1 MPIQILMPAL
11 SPTMTEGN
19 LVKWL
24 KKEGEAV
31 VSGDV
36 LAEIETDKATM
47 EVESIDEGILAKIV
61 VPDATEGVKV
71 NELIAIILEEG
82 EDAAALSETASTPQ
96 AAAAPPPTAQA
107 ESVPAP
113 DAAKPVSTPS
123 GERVFASPLA
133 RRMALQAGLDL
144 TALKGS
150 GPNGR
155 IVKSDIQAALSG
167 GAATSPPIA
176 QAESVPASDAAKP
189 VSTPSGERVSA
200 SPLAQRMAQQSGLDL
215 ANIKGSGPEG
225 RIVKNDIEAALSSSD
240 VAATAPAATPVAAP
254 AGVAAYTEV
263 PNSMMRKIIAQRL
276 GQAKRDIP
284 HFYLSVDCDVDALL
298 ALREDLN
305 AKAPEGE
312 GAYKLSLNDF
322 VVRAV
327 ALTLR
332 KVPAANATW
341 TDEAIQLYS
350 SIDISVA
357 VATPGGLI
365 TPIIRDA
372 DNKGLARISAE
383 TRDLAGRAREGK
395 LLPEEYQGGGFT
407 ISNMGMYGVKEFA
420 AIINPPQS
428 CILAVGA
435 AEQRP
440 VVKDGAL
447 AIATVMTCTLSVDHR
462 SVDGALGAEF
472 MAAFKALI
480 EEPLTMLL

>member
-1 MPIQILMPAL
+1 MPAL

-24 KKEGEAV
+24 KQEGDTVA
-31 VSGDV
+31 SGDV

-71 NELIAIILEEG
+71 NDLIAVILEEG
-82 EDAAALSETASTPQ
+82 EDAAALNEAAPAPAPK
-96 AAAAPPPTAQA
+96 AAAAPPPTPQA
-107 ESVPAP
+107 ELQPAP
-113 DAAKPVSTPS
+113 VAAKPAQVPG
-123 GERVFASPLA
+123 GERVTASPLA
-133 RRMALQAGLDL
+133 RRMAQQAGLDL
-144 TALKGS
+144 AALTGS

-155 IVKSDIQAALSG
+155 IVK
-167 GAATSPPIA
+167 
-176 QAESVPASDAAKP
+176 
-189 VSTPSGERVSA
+189 R
-200 SPLAQRMAQQSGLDL
+200 
-215 ANIKGSGPEG
+215 
-225 RIVKNDIEAALSSSD
+225 DIEAALGG
-240 VAATAPAATPVAAP
+240 AAIASPAPAAPPVGAPLAEPAPVAAVAA
-254 AGVAAYTEV
+254 AGEAAYTEV
-263 PNSMMRKIIAQRL
+263 PNTMMRKVIAQRL

-284 HFYLSVDCDVDALL
+284 HFYLSVDCAVDALL
-298 ALREDLN
+298 ALRKDLN
-305 AKAPEGE
+305 AKAPDGE

-327 ALTLR
+327 ALALR

-341 TDEAIQLYS
+341 TDEAIHHYS
-350 SIDISVA
+350 TIDVSVA

-365 TPIIRDA
+365 TPIIQGA
-372 DNKGLARISAE
+372 DNKGLAEISTE
-383 TRDLAGRAREGK
+383 MRDKGERAREGK
-395 LLPEEYQGGGFT
+395 LMPEEYQGGGFT
-407 ISNMGMYGVKEFA
+407 VSNMGMYGVKEFA
-420 AIINPPQS
+420 AILNPPQS

-472 MAAFKALI
+472 LAAFKALV

>member
-24 KKEGEAV
+24 KKEGEAIE
-31 VSGDV
+31 SGDF

-47 EVESIDEGILAKIV
+47 EVEAIDRGVLAKIV
-61 VPDATEGVKV
+61 VPDATDGVKV
-71 NELIAIILEEG
+71 NQLIAIILEEG
-82 EDAAALSETASTPQ
+82 EDAAALNDLAPALQ
-96 AAAAPPPTAQA
+96 AAAAHPLESQVKPT
-107 ESVPAP
+107 PAP
-113 DAAKPVSTPS
+113 ISTQPGATQLGDRVS
-123 GERVFASPLA
+123 ASPLA

-144 TALKGS
+144 ASLTGS
-150 GPNGR
+150 GPHGR
-155 IVKSDIQAALSG
+155 VVKTDVEAALSG
-167 GAATSPPIA
+167 GAVEMPVT
-176 QAESVPASDAAKP
+176 AA
-189 VSTPSGERVSA
+189 
-200 SPLAQRMAQQSGLDL
+200 
-215 ANIKGSGPEG
+215 
-225 RIVKNDIEAALSSSD
+225 
-240 VAATAPAATPVAAP
+240 VAAP
-254 AGVAAYTEV
+254 PVLASSMATAGEAAYTEA

-284 HFYLSVDCDVDALL
+284 HFYLSIDCAVDALM
-298 ALREDLN
+298 ALRKDLN

-312 GAYKLSLNDF
+312 GAYNLSLNDF
-322 VVRAV
+322 VVRSV
-327 ALTLR
+327 ALALR

-341 TDEAIQLYS
+341 TDEAVRLYS
-350 SIDISVA
+350 SIDVSVA

-365 TPIIRDA
+365 TPVIRDA
-372 DNKGLARISAE
+372 DNKGLAKISAE
-383 TRDLAGRAREGK
+383 MRDLAGRAREGN
-395 LLPEEYQGGGFT
+395 LMPEEYQGGGFT

-440 VVKDGAL
+440 VVKGGAL
-447 AIATVMTCTLSVDHR
+447 AIATIMTCTLSVDHR
-462 SVDGALGAEF
+462 SVDGARGAHF

>member
-31 VSGDV
+31 ASGDV

-47 EVESIDEGILAKIV
+47 EVESIGEGVLAKIV

-82 EDAAALSETASTPQ
+82 EDTAALNETAPTPQ

-113 DAAKPVSTPS
+113 DAAKPVATKS

-133 RRMALQAGLDL
+133 RRMA
-144 TALKGS
+144 
-150 GPNGR
+150 
-155 IVKSDIQAALSG
+155 
-167 GAATSPPIA
+167 
-176 QAESVPASDAAKP
+176 
-189 VSTPSGERVSA
+189 
-200 SPLAQRMAQQSGLDL
+200 QQSGLDL
-215 ANIKGSGPEG
+215 TTIVGSGPEG
-225 RIVKNDIEAALSSSD
+225 RIVKSDIEAALSGGGA
-240 VAATAPAATPVAAP
+240 VTVPAAPPVAAP
-254 AGVAAYTEV
+254 SPAPASVPTVAAAGEAAYSEV
-263 PNSMMRKIIAQRL
+263 PNSMMRKVIAQRL

-284 HFYLSVDCDVDALL
+284 HFYLSVDCAVDALL

-341 TDEAIQLYS
+341 TDEAIQFYS

-365 TPIIRDA
+365 TPIVRDA

-383 TRDLAGRAREGK
+383 TRDMAERARGGK
-395 LLPEEYQGGGFT
+395 LMPEEYQGGGFT

-428 CILAVGA
+428 CILAIGA

>member
-31 VSGDV
+31 ESGDV

-47 EVESIDEGILAKIV
+47 EVEAIDEGILAKIV

-71 NELIAIILEEG
+71 NQLIAIILEEG
-82 EDAAALSETASTPQ
+82 EDAAALNDVAPAPQ
-96 AAAAPPPTAQA
+96 AAAALPPSPQT
-107 ESVPAP
+107 VPATAP
-113 DAAKPVSTPS
+113 IAPQPSATQPGATQSGDRVS
-123 GERVFASPLA
+123 ASPLA
-133 RRMALQAGLDL
+133 RRMALQAGLDIASL
-144 TALKGS
+144 TGS
-150 GPNGR
+150 GPHGR
-155 IVKSDIQAALSG
+155 VVKIDIEAALSG
-167 GAATSPPIA
+167 GAVAMPATAAAAPPA
-176 QAESVPASDAAKP
+176 LAPSVPA
-189 VSTPSGERVSA
+189 
-200 SPLAQRMAQQSGLDL
+200 
-215 ANIKGSGPEG
+215 
-225 RIVKNDIEAALSSSD
+225 
-240 VAATAPAATPVAAP
+240 

-284 HFYLSVDCDVDALL
+284 HFYLSVDCAVDALM
-298 ALREDLN
+298 ALRKDLN

-327 ALTLR
+327 ALALR

-341 TDEAIQLYS
+341 TDEAVRLYA
-350 SIDISVA
+350 SIDVSVA

-365 TPIIRDA
+365 TPVIRDA
-372 DNKGLARISAE
+372 DNKGLAGISAE

-395 LLPEEYQGGGFT
+395 LMPEEYQGGGFT

-447 AIATVMTCTLSVDHR
+447 AIATIMTCTLSVDHR
-462 SVDGALGAEF
+462 SVDGALGAQF